1 MTHIAK
7 GANIP
12 VPTAPLRVA
21 VGRRQVPGTPGVD
34 AAALLLD
41 ATGAVRRDGDLVFRG
56 MSVHPSGAVRHLG
69 AGDGGGQIAEW
80 LELDL
85 PRVEPEVQRV
95 LVAGYGDGAAFGAVP
110 GLYAQV
116 VTADGGLVTHYDVT
130 DASTETAFV
139 LGEFYRR
146 DGAWRFR
153 AVGQGYDTGLAGLAQ
168 DFGGR
173 AAQAAAPV
181 PAPPTAGPVTLQDV
195 VKVGSE
201 AGAVPLGESPAP
213 TPPASGAAP
222 VMAKAAPSAER
233 VPVAVPAPEPVPEP
247 EPVPVPEPVPAPEP
261 ASASPA
267 WGRDLLDFEPIV
279 HRGKSAKTVTVD
291 LPFPPHSDPV
301 ILEARLTDAHF
312 RFLHVQI
319 VGSDEDVFCNDL
331 PDHYGRAL
339 FVPPPGGGPVKLKVR
354 HSGNWE
360 LTFRPLTA
368 ALPIG
373 PGTVRGSGREVFVH
387 TGPAAELT
395 VRASDRHSGWF
406 QVFSHR
412 GDAPGA
418 LREPAERLAYAW
430 NGRRVKEKVRIP
442 EGPLLI
448 VIDKSKHQW
457 EFTLDPLNSP

>member
-12 VPTAPLRVA
+12 VPSAPLRVA
-21 VGRRQVPGTPGVD
+21 VGRRLVPGAPGVD
-34 AAALLLD
+34 AAVLLLD
-41 ATGAVRRDGDLVFRG
+41 ATGSVRRDGDLVFRG
-56 MSVHPSGAVRHLG
+56 LPAHPSGAVRHLG
-69 AGDGGGQIAEW
+69 TGDGGGQVAEW

-95 LVAGYGDGAAFGAVP
+95 LVAGYCDSAVFGAVP

-116 VTADGGLVTHYDVT
+116 VAADGGLVTHYDVT

-146 DGAWRFR
+146 DGAWKFR

-173 AAQAAAPV
+173 AA
-181 PAPPTAGPVTLQDV
+181 PAPQPRTAGPVALRGV
-195 VKVGSE
+195 AK
-201 AGAVPLGESPAP
+201 AGAEPRGSVPAGEPAATTPPATTPPATTAP
-213 TPPASGAAP
+213 TPTTTAAAP
-222 VMAKAAPSAER
+222 VMAKAVTATEPKPEPITESD
-233 VPVAVPAPEPVPEP
+233 PNPTLVPA
-247 EPVPVPEPVPAPEP
+247 ARF
-261 ASASPA
+261 
-267 WGRDLLDFEPIV
+267 GDFLDFEPLV
-279 HRGKSAKTVTVD
+279 FRGKNAKTITVD
-291 LPFPPHSDPV
+291 LPFPPQSAPV

-319 VGSDEDVFCNDL
+319 VGADEDVFCNDL

-373 PGTVRGSGREVFVH
+373 PGTVRGSGREVFLH
-387 TGPAAELT
+387 TGPAAQLT
-395 VRASDRHSGWF
+395 VRAKDPHSGWF
-406 QVFSHR
+406 QVFSHQ

-418 LREPAERLAYAW
+418 LREPAERLVYAW

-448 VIDKSKHQW
+448 VIDKSKHRW
-457 EFTLDPLNSP
+457 EFSLDPLDGR

>member
-21 VGRRQVPGTPGVD
+21 VGRRQVPGAPGVD

-56 MSVHPSGAVRHLG
+56 MPAHPSGAVRHLG

-95 LVAGYGDGAAFGAVP
+95 LIAGYCDSAVFGAVP

-116 VTADGGLVTHYDVT
+116 VAADGGLVTHYDVT

-146 DGAWRFR
+146 DGAWKFR

-173 AAQAAAPV
+173 AAPV
-181 PAPPTAGPVTLQDV
+181 PRPPAAGPVPLRGV
-195 VKVGSE
+195 AK
-201 AGAVPLGESPAP
+201 AGAASAGEPAVT
-213 TPPASGAAP
+213 TPPAVLAAP
-222 VMAKAAPSAER
+222 VMAKAVTATEPQPNPNPNSVST
-233 VPVAVPAPEPVPEP
+233 VPL
-247 EPVPVPEPVPAPEP
+247 
-261 ASASPA
+261 
-267 WGRDLLDFEPIV
+267 GDFLDFEPLV
-279 HRGKSAKTVTVD
+279 FRGKNAKTITVD
-291 LPFPPHSDPV
+291 LPFPPQSDPV

-319 VGSDEDVFCNDL
+319 VGADEDVFCNDL

-354 HSGNWE
+354 HSGTWE

-395 VRASDRHSGWF
+395 VRAKDPHSGWF
-406 QVFSHR
+406 QVFSHQ

-418 LREPAERLAYAW
+418 LREPAERLVYAW

-457 EFTLDPLNSP
+457 ELTLDPLDGR